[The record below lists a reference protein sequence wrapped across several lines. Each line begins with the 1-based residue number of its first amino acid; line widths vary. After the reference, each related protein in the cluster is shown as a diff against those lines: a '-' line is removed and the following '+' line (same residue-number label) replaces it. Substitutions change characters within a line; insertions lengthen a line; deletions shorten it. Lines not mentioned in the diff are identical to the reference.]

1 MNRFEPLIEVRNL
14 YLNRGNFQLTDV
26 SFSVEPNEILA
37 IIGKTGSGK
46 TLLLE
51 SIAGFH
57 EAEKGHVYLR
67 GKAIEDY
74 PLAQREIGYLYQ
86 EYCLF
91 PHMTARNNIA
101 YGLKMKKVS
110 RKETAARVENIAREF
125 EIESVLEQYPAT
137 LSGGEQQRVALAR
150 ALITEPDLLLLD
162 EPFSALDPVTKK
174 KMYDMIQKIHKDF
187 SCAIVFV
194 THDFY
199 EAMTFA
205 DRIGVLMNGRLRGIT
220 EGKQLFYAEWEKDV
234 RQFLGLEK

>member
-1 MNRFEPLIEVRNL
+1 MSRYKSLIEVRNL
-14 YLNRGNFQLTDV
+14 HLHRGNFQLTDV
-26 SFSVEPNEILA
+26 SFSVDSNEIFA

-57 EAEKGHVYLR
+57 KAEKGHVYLR
-67 GKAIEDY
+67 GRPIENY
-74 PLAQREIGYLYQ
+74 PLDQRKIGYLYQ

-101 YGLKMKKVS
+101 YGLKMKKMNK
-110 RKETAARVENIAREF
+110 KEITVRVENIAREF
-125 EIESVLEQYPAT
+125 EIESVLEQYPGT

-194 THDFY
+194 THDFH
-199 EAMTFA
+199 EAVTFA
-205 DRIGVLMNGRLRGIT
+205 DRIGVLIDGHLRGIT
-220 EGKQLFYAEWEKDV
+220 EGRQLFYTEWDREV
-234 RQFLGLEK
+234 RQFLGLE